1 MQNGFQKEVARWNR
15 GSVYCEA
22 LCPGH
27 FLSGIKYVYHV
38 VYMYYYTD
46 CLY

>member
-22 LCPGH
+22 LCPEH
-27 FLSGIKYVYHV
+27 KFLNSRL
-38 VYMYYYTD
+38 YMKIRLLT
-46 CLY
+46 